1 LNRFAG
7 PDLPLVS
14 LTYGASESIIGVNLD
29 LREDPSSVLY
39 TILPREA
46 FWEFIPVDSTE
57 DGTFENGT
65 GGTGSNGKGLTDNGF
80 TVTQNGTGEKEETE
94 NGRVPTGVKTRN
106 ENGMAGDGGLPNGQ
120 LVNGTKWTEGNAPV
134 LDGEVVSRSNRAVQ
148 ISEHGSANRF
158 GASNQPKTVALHEL
172 ELGRC
177 YEVVLTNWS
186 GLYRYRLEDVVRV
199 EGFFHSLPQVSFQ
212 YRKGV
217 LSIQGATE
225 HMTEKDLVGAV
236 LEVAE
241 GLAATGHRLVEFTTT
256 INEKSSPPRYT
267 IFWELIRSVDRR
279 AAGEEGSR
287 LGELAADLDAALRR
301 RNFLYENSIRKHEL
315 SPLELCMVRPGTFEA
330 MFRYKVERQGVDAGQ
345 YKVPRC
351 IKAQEL
357 REIFRDRTVQT
368 SLVGGNV
375 LLQAGRVAGS

>member
-29 LREDPSSVLY
+29 LREDPTRVLY

-57 DGTFENGT
+57 DGSSGNGT
-65 GGTGSNGKGLTDNGF
+65 GSDGMGLTDNGI
-80 TVTQNGTGEKEETE
+80 TE
-94 NGRVPTGVKTRN
+94 NGKSEKEVTENERVPTGVTTGKD
-106 ENGMAGDGGLPNGQ
+106 NGMAGNGRLPNGQ
-120 LVNGTKWTEGNAPV
+120 VANGTKRTEGNRPV
-134 LDGEVVSRSNRAVQ
+134 ANGDFVSRSKGVVQ
-148 ISEHGSANRF
+148 ISEHGSTKTRV

-267 IFWELIRSVDRR
+267 IFWELIRSCDER
-279 AAGEEGSR
+279 AAGEEVSR
-287 LGELAADLDAALRR
+287 LDELAADLDAALRQ

-315 SPLELCMVRPGTFEA
+315 SPLELCTVRPGTFEA

-351 IKAQEL
+351 IKTQEL
-357 REIFRDRTVQT
+357 REIFRDSTMQS
-368 SLVGGNV
+368 SLEGGNV
-375 LLQAGRVAGS
+375 PLQAGRSAGG

>member
-1 LNRFAG
+1 MNRFAG

-57 DGTFENGT
+57 DGSSGPYGT
-65 GGTGSNGKGLTDNGF
+65 GGTGSDGRGSTENGITE
-80 TVTQNGTGEKEETE
+80 NGTREKEEIE
-94 NGRVPTGVKTRN
+94 SGWIPTGVTTGK
-106 ENGMAGDGGLPNGQ
+106 ENGMAGNGRLPKGQ
-120 LVNGTKWTEGNAPV
+120 VVNGTKRIEGNGP
-134 LDGEVVSRSNRAVQ
+134 GPNEEVVSGSNRVLQ
-148 ISEHGSANRF
+148 ISEHGKTTS
-158 GASNQPKTVALHEL
+158 QVKTVALHEL

-267 IFWELIRSVDRR
+267 IFWELVRSVDRR
-279 AAGEEGSR
+279 AGGKEVPR
-287 LGELAADLDAALRR
+287 LDELAAGLDAALRR

-315 SPLELCMVRPGTFEA
+315 SPLELCTVRPGTFEA

-351 IKAQEL
+351 IKTQEL
-357 REIFRDRTVQT
+357 REIFRDRTVQS
-368 SLVGGNV
+368 SLAGGSV
-375 LLQAGRVAGS
+375 PLRAGRRAAGG